1 MKQSESHSVR
11 LVKQSDGH
19 KRLSHMGQS
28 FKTLKPQKSDRT
40 WSQSG
45 DKTML
50 HIIQSDGKAVSQAYV
65 KQREHIFLHWATE
78 LHNNARLAIYKHQ
91 EGSVSPEIA
100 NIETQTKSSVTNCP
114 TYQYR
119 TTPRCS
125 NHFQVCSVR
134 VVDSET
140 MSHRGQSATYI
151 SQSVCSHGQ
160 WVSPAFS

>member
-1 MKQSESHSVR
+1 MQ
-11 LVKQSDGH
+11 
-19 KRLSHMGQS
+19 
-28 FKTLKPQKSDRT
+28 
-40 WSQSG
+40 
-45 DKTML
+45 
-50 HIIQSDGKAVSQAYV
+50 
-65 KQREHIFLHWATE
+65 
-78 LHNNARLAIYKHQ
+78 YKHQ
-91 EGSVSPEIA
+91 KGSVSPEIA

-151 SQSVCSHGQ
+151 SQVCSQYVHT
-160 WVSPAFS
+160 VSGSVLLSHDSVQRLGDMALAVTMSAFVR